1 MAKRSSL
8 DQLLNDLGTVR
19 NDPTAPAARE
29 ALLKG
34 LASTSC
40 VLVEKAA
47 SLIGELKLN
56 GFAAEMAAAFERAMA
71 VNDPGCAAKIA
82 IVKALPETDAG
93 DVAEPVYRR
102 GLRVR
107 QREGATDVAG
117 ALRGYCALGLLNL
130 RARDAL
136 VELTDLLADPEPA
149 ARTAAV
155 RGLASTGREEAGL
168 LIRLRLLVGEPSPDV
183 LTEALVALLRLD
195 PERSLPFAGRF
206 LNEES
211 PDVRDAAALAL
222 GESRHAGALPLLRLA
237 YPHERDDQTRK
248 TILVA
253 AGLLRGP
260 ESAEWLTGVVENG
273 PPAEALAAL
282 QALRVRRR
290 ETGLVDRIP
299 AIVSARSIPTL
310 QRELDQHWRE

>member
-1 MAKRSSL
+1 MSKRLSL
-8 DQLLNDLGTVR
+8 DQLLNELGTVR
-19 NDPTAPAARE
+19 RDPVAPASRE
-29 ALLKG
+29 ALLQG
-34 LASTSC
+34 LASPST

-56 GFAAEMAAAFERAMA
+56 GFASDLAAAFERVVAA
-71 VNDPGCAAKIA
+71 HDPGCAAKIA
-82 IVKALPETDAG
+82 IARALLDTDAG

-107 QREGATDVAG
+107 QREGSTDVAG

-136 VELTDLLADPEPA
+136 VELADLLADPEPA

-183 LTEALVALLRLD
+183 LTEGLVALLRLD
-195 PERSLPFAGRF
+195 ADRSLQFAGRF
-206 LNEES
+206 LDDES
-211 PDVRDAAALAL
+211 PGVRDAAALAL
-222 GESRHAGALPLLRLA
+222 GESRHPGALALLRLA
-237 YPHERDDQTRK
+237 YQRERDDQTRK

-253 AGLLRGP
+253 GGLLRGHEP
-260 ESAEWLTGVVENG
+260 ADWLTAVVESG
-273 PPAEALAAL
+273 PLTEALAAL

-290 ETGLVDRIP
+290 ESGLADRLR
-299 AIVSARSIPTL
+299 AIVSARAIGAL
-310 QRELDQHWRE
+310 QRELDQHWRD

>member
-1 MAKRSSL
+1 MAKRLSL
-8 DQLLNDLGTVR
+8 DQLLNDLGAVR
-19 NDPTAPAARE
+19 QDPSSPASRA

-34 LASTSC
+34 LASSSG

-56 GFAAEMAAAFERAMA
+56 SLASELAAAFERFVTA
-71 VNDPGCAAKIA
+71 NDPGCAAKIA
-82 IVKALPETDAG
+82 VSRALLDTHAG

-107 QREGATDVAG
+107 QREGSTDVAG
-117 ALRGYCALGLLNL
+117 ALRGFCALGLLNL
-130 RARDAL
+130 RSRDAL

-195 PERSLPFAGRF
+195 PDRSLPFAGR
-206 LNEES
+206 LLDDES

-222 GESRHAGALPLLRLA
+222 GESRHAGALPLLRRA
-237 YPHERDDQTRK
+237 YQRERDDQTRK

-253 AGLLRGP
+253 AGLLRGQ
-260 ESAEWLTGVVENG
+260 EAGDWLTTVVENG

-282 QALRVRRR
+282 QSLRVRRR
-290 ETGLVDRIP
+290 ESGLAGRIR
-299 AIVSARSIPTL
+299 AIVSARAIATL
-310 QRELDQHWRE
+310 QRELDQHWGE